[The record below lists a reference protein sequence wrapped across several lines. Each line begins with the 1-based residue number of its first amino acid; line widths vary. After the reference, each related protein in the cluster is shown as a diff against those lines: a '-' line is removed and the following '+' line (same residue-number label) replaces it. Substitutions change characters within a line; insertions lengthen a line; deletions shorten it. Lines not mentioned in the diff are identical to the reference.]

1 MFVGYIGFIFS
12 KLIRAQSSLWIQ
24 DLWPEAIETTIGL
37 KNKILRKF
45 ILYLQN
51 KMFLFCDILFCE
63 SESLSNYL
71 YKKFDKKS
79 LLCITL
85 LGRTNLFSK
94 CYRY

>member
-63 SESLSNYL
+63 SSLYRIIYIRNL
-71 YKKFDKKS
+71 IKKS

-85 LGRTNLFSK
+85 LGKNKFIFKML
-94 CYRY
+94 